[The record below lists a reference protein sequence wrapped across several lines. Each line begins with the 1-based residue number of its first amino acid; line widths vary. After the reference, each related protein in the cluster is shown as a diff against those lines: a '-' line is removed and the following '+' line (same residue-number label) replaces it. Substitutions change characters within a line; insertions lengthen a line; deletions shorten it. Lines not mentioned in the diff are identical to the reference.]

1 MVLPSLTRHSGYSA
15 DDAKNIGK
23 ITKFIAPA
31 KFSSCLLTDD
41 ISMPSA
47 PSMRPDR
54 TRAGR
59 TATYPSGGA
68 SISQNQAMARNGE
81 TFGSDTAMPAPSF
94 DESRNQ
100 RGVGLTSSVRMLPI
114 SRS

>member
-1 MVLPSLTRHSGYSA
+1 
-15 DDAKNIGK
+15 DDAKNMGK

-41 ISMPSA
+41 INMPSA

-68 SISQNQAMARNGE
+68 SISQNQAMARNVE
-81 TFGSDTAMPAPSF
+81 TCGSDTALPATSI
-94 DESRNQ
+94 DEGRNHP
-100 RGVGLTSSVRMLPI
+100 RIGLTDQLRIVPHCLTETL
-114 SRS
+114 